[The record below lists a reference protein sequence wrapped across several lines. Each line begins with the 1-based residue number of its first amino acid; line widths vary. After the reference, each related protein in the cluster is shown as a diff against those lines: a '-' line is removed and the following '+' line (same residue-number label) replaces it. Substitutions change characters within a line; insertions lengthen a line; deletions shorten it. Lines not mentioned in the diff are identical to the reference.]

1 MTSEAKKY
9 QPVETSHWAHRRRHC
24 RVAAAAAAFQ
34 PASAAAAP
42 RAWVCQLCVFVRE
55 IVCGGTHYVST
66 RLCPFPGGTMYFSPF
81 NLYFELPVM
90 ERRFDLIPGTILT
103 PVGTDEQR
111 YLWQRRI
118 DIYSANR
125 DLTVSGIVYRG
136 ELSRAPRE

>member
-9 QPVETSHWAHRRRHC
+9 QPVETSQWAHCHCRHC
-24 RVAAAAAAFQ
+24 RAAAAAAAAFR

-42 RAWVCQLCVFVRE
+42 QAWVCQLCVCARD
-55 IVCGGTHYVST
+55 
-66 RLCPFPGGTMYFSPF
+66 RLWWHALCFDTSLPVYWWNSVFFPR
-81 NLYFELPVM
+81 LYFELPVM

-103 PVGTDEQR
+103 PAGTDEQR

-125 DLTVSGIVYRG
+125 DLTVSGIVFRG
-136 ELSRAPRE
+136 ELSMAPA